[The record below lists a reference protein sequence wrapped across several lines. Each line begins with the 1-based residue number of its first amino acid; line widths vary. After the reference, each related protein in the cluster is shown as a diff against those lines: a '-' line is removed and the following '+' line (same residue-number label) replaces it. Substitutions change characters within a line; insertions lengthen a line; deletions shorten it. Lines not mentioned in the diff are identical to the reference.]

1 MKAERTMP
9 YPGRDSITLRK
20 ETVRCDRREC
30 GQRYEQ
36 ATQRR
41 WRQANSQPFWLS
53 APDKKW
59 NRRVRL
65 R

>member
-1 MKAERTMP
+1 MSQKLRWAEAQIS
-9 YPGRDSITLRK
+9 DSEI
-20 ETVRCDRREC
+20 
-30 GQRYEQ
+30 GAQG
-36 ATQRR
+36 R
-41 WRQANSQPFWLS
+41 WRLANSQTFWLS